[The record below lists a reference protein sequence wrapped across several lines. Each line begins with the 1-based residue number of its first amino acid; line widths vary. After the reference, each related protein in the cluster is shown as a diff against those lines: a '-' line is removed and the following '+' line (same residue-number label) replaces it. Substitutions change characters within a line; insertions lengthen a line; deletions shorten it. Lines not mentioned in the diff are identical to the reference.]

1 MEGER
6 EITLKQIEDAL
17 EQVWRECPLKEELL
31 TDNLIH
37 VYANGESWDLIMNK
51 DAYEAEMDFA
61 IRKDIELHNQMVE
74 FFDEISRKDK

>member
-1 MEGER
+1 MEEEK

-17 EQVWRECPLKEELL
+17 EEIWRECPVKEEILK
-31 TDNLIH
+31 DNIIR
-37 VYANGESWDLIMNK
+37 VYVTGEPWVLIMNK

>member
-1 MEGER
+1 MNEYK
-6 EITLKQIEDAL
+6 EITLKQIEEAI
-17 EQVWRECPLKEELL
+17 EEVYKNCPLKEELL
-31 TDNLIH
+31 HDNLIH
-37 VYANGESWDLIMNK
+37 VYANGESWVLIMNK

>member
-1 MEGER
+1 
-6 EITLKQIEDAL
+6 
-17 EQVWRECPLKEELL
+17 
-31 TDNLIH
+31 
-37 VYANGESWDLIMNK
+37 MNK